1 MTVYYGRKQK
11 INTYVSDSVISY
23 DFFNLIYSCK
33 LANSKNEC
41 REH

>member
-11 INTYVSDSVISY
+11 INTHDSDSIIGY

-33 LANSKNEC
+33 LANSENE
-41 REH
+41 RRKH